1 MVPAWVPRCL
11 RRRFF
16 LVCATAVSLQAF
28 RGPLNLSI
36 SVLMARGPL
45 RRMSLLGK
53 FSLLACACLLALGVA
68 LGHVLGE
75 QIRQHALDEAEAA
88 TEAAA
93 HIVTK
98 SQLAPYDL
106 SVGLSPARMAELDY
120 ELKAD
125 RGERTIERAK
135 IFNRRGHIVYSDDR
149 GEVGDVGDEGEES
162 EGLRTALAGRVASD
176 VEEAEAGETN
186 THEELLE
193 VYVPLRFRQSGQ
205 PAGAFELYLSYAP
218 TAAEIR
224 HEQRVAFTILGGGL
238 LLLFLV
244 LFRVVAGASRTMRR
258 QAELNSHQALH
269 DALTGLPNRTL
280 LYQRGEELLKWS
292 EEPTLAVLLVDL
304 DRFKEVN
311 DTLGHDCGDQILR
324 DVAERMLRE
333 VRSQDTLA
341 RLGGDELALLLP
353 DVGSATAARE
363 AAGRIL
369 TALERPFSI
378 RGFSVQLEAS
388 IGMALAPVHGH
399 DIKHL
404 LQRADVAMYEAK
416 RNRSGIELYSFDR
429 DPYTPERLTLLGDLK
444 EAIEQDQLV
453 LHFQPQVSLET
464 GKLTGAEALLRWQH
478 PERGLLMPDE
488 FVHLAERT
496 AQIRGLTLWV
506 VKTALRECRRWSDAG
521 LDLNVAVNLAGP
533 NVTDGSLPSAVQD
546 MLDRCDVSPQCLEL
560 EISESTVM
568 TDSARAEDVL
578 ARFGAIG
585 VRLSLD
591 DFGTGHS
598 SLGYLRRL
606 PLDRVKIDRSFVMG
620 MTREEEDA
628 EIVRWTI
635 DLARSLGLEAVA
647 EGVESAE
654 IQAALSALGCPS
666 AQGYYISRPVP
677 ADDFLSWAL
686 AQSLDRVLD
695 DVALRSEAP
704 QRHVVGEAR

>member
-1 MVPAWVPRCL
+1 
-11 RRRFF
+11 
-16 LVCATAVSLQAF
+16 
-28 RGPLNLSI
+28 
-36 SVLMARGPL
+36 MARGPL

-53 FSLLACACLLALGVA
+53 FGLLTFVCLLALGLA
-68 LGHVLGE
+68 LGHVLGN
-75 QIRQHALDEAEAA
+75 QIERHALNEAEAA

-93 HIVTK
+93 HVVAK
-98 SQLAPYDL
+98 SELSPSDL
-106 SVGLSPARMAELDY
+106 RGGLSPARMAELDY

-135 IFNRRGHIVYSDDR
+135 IFDRSGHIVYSDDR
-149 GEVGDVGDEGEES
+149 GEVGAIGDAGTRS
-162 EGLRTALAGRVASD
+162 GGLKTALTGRVASK
-176 VEEAEAGETN
+176 VEPDEASGTN
-186 THEELLE
+186 TKARVLE
-193 VYVPLRFRQSGQ
+193 VYVPLRFRPTGK

-218 TAAEIR
+218 TAAEIV
-224 HEQRVAFTILGGGL
+224 HERRVAFGVLGGGL
-238 LLLFLV
+238 LMLFLLLFHI
-244 LFRVVAGASRTMRR
+244 VAGASRTMRR
-258 QAELNSHQALH
+258 QAEENRHQALH

-280 LYQRGEELLKWS
+280 LYHRGDELLRAPGDVS
-292 EEPTLAVLLVDL
+292 LAVLLVDL

-311 DTLGHDCGDQILR
+311 DTLGHDCGDEILR
-324 DVAERMLRE
+324 QVASRVLLE

-341 RLGGDELALLLP
+341 RLGGDEFALVLP
-353 DVGSATAARE
+353 EIGSAEAARE
-363 AAGRIL
+363 AAGRIR

-388 IGMALAPVHGH
+388 VGVALAPKHG
-399 DIKHL
+399 DDVKHL

-416 RNRSGIELYSFDR
+416 RARSGVELYSRER

-444 EAIEQDQLV
+444 DAIEHDQLE

-464 GKLTGAEALLRWQH
+464 GELTGAEALLRWRH
-478 PERGLLMPDE
+478 PERGLLMPVE
-488 FVHLAERT
+488 FIHLAERT

-506 VKTALRECRRWSDAG
+506 VNAALRECRRWREAG

-533 NVTDGSLPSAVQD
+533 NVTDASLPSAIQD
-546 MLDRCDVSPQCLEL
+546 MLDRCDVSPRRLEL

-568 TDSARAEDVL
+568 SDSARAVEVL
-578 ARFGAIG
+578 ARFGTMG

-620 MTREEEDA
+620 MTREEDDV

-635 DLARSLGLEAVA
+635 ELARSLGLEAVA

-654 IQAALSALGCPS
+654 IQAALCTLGCPS
-666 AQGYYISRPVP
+666 AQGFHISKPLP
-677 ADDFLSWAL
+677 GDEFLAWAL
-686 AQSLDRVLD
+686 AQPLERILDQVPLGRET
-695 DVALRSEAP
+695 A
-704 QRHVVGEAR
+704 QRDVVGEAL